1 MFCFAEIVTHPRSLN
16 VSLGSLAR
24 FTCEGRGS
32 VLLWRINGLAEDHN
46 DNKDRGPIKVKTM
59 LNSTTGLIMSLI
71 EIPANFTNNN
81 ITIVCTAL
89 GGTGGTTS
97 DSDTAILRIQ
107 GKPGHCFDGKIYLT

>member
-24 FTCEGRGS
+24 FTCEGRGIRLQWS
-32 VLLWRINGLAEDHN
+32 INGLAENHY
-46 DNKDRGPIKVKTM
+46 DNKDRGSKVTM

-81 ITIVCTAL
+81 ITIVCTAF

-97 DSDTAILRIQ
+97 DSETAVLRIQ